1 MKLVFWCLS
10 IALLSAPAHAEI
22 YKWRD
27 ADGRTRYSDIPPPS
41 NIKNEPMLGKKI
53 PKAPTQSATGNN
65 ADIEQ
70 LKESAGSKPAAPLS
84 KDEAAAKR
92 AKDADA
98 QKKTD
103 QAKQAELKF
112 RQDSCAA
119 AKREFAMFNN
129 GGRIVTTDANG
140 ERQYLGD
147 DDIAKGK
154 ANAQQAM
161 DKFCID

>member
-10 IALLSAPAHAEI
+10 IALLSAPVHAEI
-22 YKWRD
+22 YKWKD
-27 ADGRTRYSDIPPPS
+27 KDGRTRYSDIPPPS

-53 PKAPTQSATGNN
+53 PNAPRPPATANN
-65 ADIEQ
+65 VNAEQ
-70 LKESAGSKPAAPLS
+70 IKDGAGSKPVAPLS

-92 AKDADA
+92 AKDAEA
-98 QKKTD
+98 QKKIDET
-103 QAKQAELKF
+103 KRAELKF
-112 RQDSCAA
+112 RQESCAV
-119 AKREFAMFNN
+119 AKREFAIFNN
-129 GGRIVTTDANG
+129 GGRIVTTDAKG

-154 ANAQQAM
+154 ASAQQAI